1 MVTNEECIVFLLAK
15 AYQLAHSN
23 MKRHLSPY
31 GLTPVQT
38 LVLEA
43 IRREEGSSATDI
55 GKKLSLDSATLS
67 GVLDRMAER
76 DWVIKEV
83 DKEDKRSLRLYL
95 GDKARIHEDELI
107 LARERSNEEILN
119 GFSIEERVLLKRLL
133 KDMNR

>member
-1 MVTNEECIVFLLAK
+1 MVKNEECIVFLLAK
-15 AYQLAHSN
+15 AYQSAHSN
-23 MKRHLSPY
+23 MKKHLSQY
-31 GLTPVQT
+31 GLTPVQI

-43 IRREEGSSATDI
+43 IRREEGSSATEI
-55 GKKLSLDSATLS
+55 GKKVSLDSATLS

-83 DKEDKRSLRLYL
+83 DKEDKRSLRLFL
-95 GDKARIHEDELI
+95 GEKARVHQNELI
-107 LARERSNEEILN
+107 LARKRSNEEILN